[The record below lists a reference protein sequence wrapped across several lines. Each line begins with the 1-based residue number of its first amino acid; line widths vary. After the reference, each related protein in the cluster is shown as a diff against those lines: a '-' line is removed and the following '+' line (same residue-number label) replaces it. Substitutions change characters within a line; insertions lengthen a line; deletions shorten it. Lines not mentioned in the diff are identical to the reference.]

1 MWRRWQ
7 PRLRSVRQRW
17 PEALR
22 RKGWCLLV
30 FSLDPQDGPWSG
42 VHEPRVPIGPPDEVG
57 RLAVRTPDLEDL
69 SVPSGL
75 IGVTGSEDDAVSLM
89 YLHRPSPCL
98 WPIAHAKPDRL

>member
-1 MWRRWQ
+1 MWRRW
-7 PRLRSVRQRW
+7 LNHDSGRSDSAGQR
-17 PEALR
+17 PCDGKA
-22 RKGWCLLV
+22 GCLLV

-89 YLHRPSPCL
+89 YLHRSEERRVGKE
-98 WPIAHAKPDRL
+98 WRSR